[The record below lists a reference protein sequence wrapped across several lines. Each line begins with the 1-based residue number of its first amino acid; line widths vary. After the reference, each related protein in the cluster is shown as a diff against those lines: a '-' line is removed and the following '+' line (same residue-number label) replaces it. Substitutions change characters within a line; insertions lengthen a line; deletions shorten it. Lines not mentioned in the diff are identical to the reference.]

1 MLALAPSATKMV
13 ENPPRTSGGE
23 DRVPA
28 HPRRRLLLREALERG
43 AGQIDEIGR
52 HQRQHAGRQE
62 AHQAGKERGEDR
74 DVGSHAG

>member
-1 MLALAPSATKMV
+1 MV
-13 ENPPRTSGGE
+13 ENPATNKAAARTVSA
-23 DRVPA
+23 A

-43 AGQIDEIGR
+43 AGQIDEIGW
-52 HQRQHAGRQE
+52 HQRQDAGRQE